1 MLTVLLAMSLAAQ
14 SPAPPAAAPD
24 YSGLYEKGVPFAR
37 FLADATSLKA
47 EWDAN
52 FAAATI
58 EDASL
63 TRAKALTGSWRILVV
78 AEDSCHD
85 SLGTLPYLAKLVDA
99 SPDTLSMRVVRKAV
113 GLPVMEAHRTPD
125 GRPATP
131 TIVVLDAGGK
141 VKGVIAERPAALWEF
156 SKAHSARDERR
167 QWYADDKGRHA
178 ISEILDLI
186 DK

>member
-1 MLTVLLAMSLAAQ
+1 MIAVLLAILSLAFQ
-14 SPAPPAAAPD
+14 PPAAAPD

-37 FLADATSLKA
+37 FLADATSLKG

-58 EDASL
+58 EDVSL
-63 TRAKALTGSWRILVV
+63 GRAKALEGPWRILVV

-125 GRPATP
+125 GRAATP
-131 TIVVLDAGGK
+131 TIVVLDAEGR
-141 VKGVIAERPAALWEF
+141 VKGVLAERPAALWEF
-156 SKAHSARDERR
+156 SKEHSARGERR
-167 QWYADDKGRHA
+167 QWYAEDKGRHA
-178 ISEILDLI
+178 IAEILDLI
-186 DK
+186 EK